1 MGRKYEIRYF
11 ILETGDHHYD
21 DADNLEYALRL
32 MKECKKETK
41 PECIFLIWRP

>member
-11 ILETGDHHYD
+11 ILEAGHQYYD
-21 DADNLEYALRL
+21 DADNLEDALRL

-41 PECIFLIWRP
+41 STCIYLIWRS